1 MKKFKIF
8 SRRGKP
14 TWKEKKLLAD
24 LEPILERKLVT
35 DSNFA
40 ANFRPV
46 SSLEDLQRL
55 HSIYCT
61 ENAQII
67 SETPN
72 NTTMQ
77 KDNETML
84 SNEKEINLNETRTKL
99 EETETK
105 SSFSDPFNEEEPII
119 RDYVLK
125 GDEYS
130 KQPINNQFDNNIVF
144 NEPTNFD
151 DAFSIPDIDDNT
163 SHTSGTTNTSNSGGN
178 NGGNNGG
185 NKTEAPKNNPKPQPV
200 NPYFDDQSNQNKKKQ
215 TKRFAKY
222 ITGFVCFALE
232 KGYVWF
238 TTKDINEA
246 KMIEYELKGDFD
258 VSLMVTLDSET
269 RVTAKEFF
277 RKMCTDAIV
286 ASKISQDDQDELSD
300 ALADVL
306 MEKGIAP
313 TPMQTLLMVSGQILA
328 KQVTN
333 AFMSISIS
341 KSVIAGLKEYKNS
354 QETEEKEALESLMN
368 EAESSK
374 KATNEP
380 IAKEDKDEDLDYVV
394 AEEV

>member
-1 MKKFKIF
+1 MRFKIINK
-8 SRRGKP
+8 RGKP
-14 TWKEKKLLAD
+14 NWKEKKLLKE
-24 LEPILERKLVT
+24 LEPIIERKLLT

-40 ANFRPV
+40 SNFRPV
-46 SSLEDLQRL
+46 NSYEDLQKL
-55 HSIYCT
+55 HSLYCT

-67 SETPN
+67 SEEPITK

-77 KDNETML
+77 NDNETIL
-84 SNEKEINLNETRTKL
+84 SNEKEINLKETRTRL
-99 EETETK
+99 DDTETK
-105 SSFSDPFNEEEPII
+105 SSFVDPFNEEEPII

-130 KQPINNQFDNNIVF
+130 KQPINQVNNNNTTFF
-144 NEPTNFD
+144 NEPTSFD
-151 DAFSIPDIDDNT
+151 DAFNIPDLDDDK
-163 SHTSGTTNTSNSGGN
+163 SQVSSSNNGGGN
-178 NGGNNGG
+178 NNSNN
-185 NKTEAPKNNPKPQPV
+185 NNNSTKEAPKPKQQPV
-200 NPYFDDQSNQNKKKQ
+200 NPYFDDQSNQNKRKQ

-277 RKMCTDAIV
+277 RKMCSDAIV

-341 KSVIAGLKEYKNS
+341 KSVIAGLKEYKTT
-354 QETEEKEALESLMN
+354 QENEEKEALEGLMN
-368 EAESSK
+368 ETEKSK
-374 KATNEP
+374 NKATETTVNEQ
-380 IAKEDKDEDLDYVV
+380 KDEDLDYVM

>member
-77 KDNETML
+77 KDNETIL

-163 SHTSGTTNTSNSGGN
+163 SHTSGTTNTNNSGGN
-178 NGGNNGG
+178 NGGNN
-185 NKTEAPKNNPKPQPV
+185 
-200 NPYFDDQSNQNKKKQ
+200 
-215 TKRFAKY
+215 
-222 ITGFVCFALE
+222 
-232 KGYVWF
+232 
-238 TTKDINEA
+238 
-246 KMIEYELKGDFD
+246 
-258 VSLMVTLDSET
+258 
-269 RVTAKEFF
+269 
-277 RKMCTDAIV
+277 
-286 ASKISQDDQDELSD
+286 
-300 ALADVL
+300 ADW
-306 MEKGIAP
+306 
-313 TPMQTLLMVSGQILA
+313 
-328 KQVTN
+328 
-333 AFMSISIS
+333 
-341 KSVIAGLKEYKNS
+341 
-354 QETEEKEALESLMN
+354 
-368 EAESSK
+368 
-374 KATNEP
+374 
-380 IAKEDKDEDLDYVV
+380 
-394 AEEV
+394 

>member
-77 KDNETML
+77 KDNETIL

-341 KSVIAGLKEYKNS
+341 KSVIAGLKDYKNS

-374 KATNEP
+374 KSTNEP

>member
-1 MKKFKIF
+1 MRFKIINK
-8 SRRGKP
+8 RGKP
-14 TWKEKKLLAD
+14 NWKEKKLLKE
-24 LEPILERKLVT
+24 LEPIIERKLLT

-40 ANFRPV
+40 SNFRPV
-46 SSLEDLQRL
+46 NSYEDLQKL
-55 HSIYCT
+55 HSLYCT

-67 SETPN
+67 SEEPITK

-77 KDNETML
+77 NDNETIL
-84 SNEKEINLNETRTKL
+84 SNEKEINLKETRTKL
-99 EETETK
+99 DETETK
-105 SSFSDPFNEEEPII
+105 SSFVDPFNEEEPII

-130 KQPINNQFDNNIVF
+130 KQPINQVNNNNTTFF
-144 NEPTNFD
+144 NEPTSFD
-151 DAFSIPDIDDNT
+151 DAFNIPDLDDDK
-163 SHTSGTTNTSNSGGN
+163 SQVSSSNNGGGN
-178 NGGNNGG
+178 NNSNN
-185 NKTEAPKNNPKPQPV
+185 NNNSTKEAPKPKQQPV
-200 NPYFDDQSNQNKKKQ
+200 NPYFDDQSNQNKRKQ

-232 KGYVWF
+232 KGYVWY

-258 VSLMVTLDSET
+258 VSLMVTLDGET

-277 RKMCTDAIV
+277 RKMCSDAIV

-313 TPMQTLLMVSGQILA
+313 TAIQTALMVGGQIFA
-328 KQVTN
+328 KQFTN
-333 AFMSISIS
+333 ALMSVSISS
-341 KSVIAGLKEYKNS
+341 SVIAGLKNYKTT
-354 QETEEKEALESLMN
+354 QENEEKEALEGLMN
-368 EAESSK
+368 ETEKSK
-374 KATNEP
+374 NKATETTVNEQ
-380 IAKEDKDEDLDYVV
+380 KDEDLDYVM

>member
-1 MKKFKIF
+1 
-8 SRRGKP
+8 
-14 TWKEKKLLAD
+14 
-24 LEPILERKLVT
+24 
-35 DSNFA
+35 
-40 ANFRPV
+40 
-46 SSLEDLQRL
+46 
-55 HSIYCT
+55 
-61 ENAQII
+61 
-67 SETPN
+67 
-72 NTTMQ
+72 MQ
-77 KDNETML
+77 KDNETIL

-333 AFMSISIS
+333 VFMSISIS

-374 KATNEP
+374 KSTNEP

>member
-1 MKKFKIF
+1 MRFKIINK
-8 SRRGKP
+8 RGKP
-14 TWKEKKLLAD
+14 NWKEKKLLKE
-24 LEPILERKLVT
+24 LEPIIERKLLT

-40 ANFRPV
+40 SNFRPV
-46 SSLEDLQRL
+46 NSYEDLQKL
-55 HSIYCT
+55 HSLYCT

-67 SETPN
+67 SEEPIIK

-77 KDNETML
+77 NDNETIL
-84 SNEKEINLNETRTKL
+84 SNEKEINLKETRTKL
-99 EETETK
+99 DETETK
-105 SSFSDPFNEEEPII
+105 SSFVDPFNEEEPII

-130 KQPINNQFDNNIVF
+130 KQPINQVNNNNTTFF
-144 NEPTNFD
+144 NEPTSFD
-151 DAFSIPDIDDNT
+151 DAFNIPDLDDDK
-163 SHTSGTTNTSNSGGN
+163 SQVSSSNNGGGN
-178 NGGNNGG
+178 NNSNN
-185 NKTEAPKNNPKPQPV
+185 NNNSTKEAPKPKQQPV
-200 NPYFDDQSNQNKKKQ
+200 NPYFDDQSNHNKKKQ

-277 RKMCTDAIV
+277 RKMCSDAIV

-341 KSVIAGLKEYKNS
+341 KSVIAGLKEYKTT
-354 QETEEKEALESLMN
+354 QENEEKEALEDLMN
-368 EAESSK
+368 ETEKSK
-374 KATNEP
+374 NKATETTVNEQ
-380 IAKEDKDEDLDYVV
+380 KDEDLDYVM